1 MYSVGKLSIA
11 LTSAVAASLIAV
23 TALSAIAADRK
34 PIPVPST
41 AADMTF
47 ESLRDVQY
55 CEVWLLTGSP
65 ETGIT
70 GNYFNTSA
78 LNNSANKMD
87 TCPPDVWAGVNVAAL
102 EAEYDV
108 AVVFKNGPRAWTM
121 DTVTIPAGPVVA
133 FEGIETRWWGK
144 GVLPA
149 GTKFEKHGLE
159 PYNPLKSHRK
169 SVFTFEKG
177 RPVFILQD
185 AKGTPWVMQAFSR
198 IIDPTLTY
206 DALRTLG
213 DKLKPAE
220 GWSYR
225 VKVLD
230 EDLII
235 STPQGYN
242 WIVQDEFGNTYDACK
257 DGACNYTP

>member
-1 MYSVGKLSIA
+1 MCSVRKFSKA
-11 LTSAVAASLIAV
+11 FFSAVASSLIAA
-23 TALSAIAADRK
+23 TALSAFAADRK
-34 PIPVPST
+34 PIPVPIT
-41 AADMTF
+41 AANMTF
-47 ESLRDVQY
+47 ESLRGVQY
-55 CEVWLLTGSP
+55 CEVWLLSGSP

-70 GNYFNTSA
+70 GDYFNTSA
-78 LNNSANKMD
+78 LNDSANKMD
-87 TCPPDVWAGVNVAAL
+87 TCPPAVWAGVKVAAL

-108 AVVFKNGPRAWTM
+108 AVAFKNGPRGWTM
-121 DTVTIPAGPVVA
+121 DTVTTPVGPVVA
-133 FEGIETRWWGK
+133 FEGIDTRWWGK

-149 GTKFEKHGLE
+149 GTKFEKRGLE

-169 SVFTFEKG
+169 STFTFKKG
-177 RPVFILQD
+177 RPVFILED
-185 AKGTPWVMQAFSR
+185 SKGTTWVMQAFSR

-206 DALRTLG
+206 DALQTLG
-213 DKLKPAE
+213 DKLKLAS

-257 DGACNYTP
+257 EGACNYTP